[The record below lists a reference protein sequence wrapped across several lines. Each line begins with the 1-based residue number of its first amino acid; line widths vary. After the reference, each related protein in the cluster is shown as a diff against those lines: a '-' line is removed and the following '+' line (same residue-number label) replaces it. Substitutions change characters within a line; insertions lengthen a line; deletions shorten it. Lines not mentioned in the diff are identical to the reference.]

1 MVEKEKLN
9 GQILFEDISKTHL
22 DYMST
27 IVDEISMKAGE
38 VLFTE
43 GDETKGIYLVH
54 SGKIEITKVTSDGWK
69 QTLAVFPKGHFF
81 GELSIMEK
89 RHHEATAKAFE
100 DSNILLLS
108 VEDFEKLEKDNM
120 EMAYLITKK
129 IAVIMSMNLR
139 RMNTKFLQ
147 ALINY

>member
-9 GQILFEDISKTHL
+9 GQILFEDIPETHL
-22 DYMST
+22 DYLSS
-27 IVDEISMKAGE
+27 VVNEISMKTGE
-38 VLFTE
+38 VLFSD
-43 GDETKGIYLVH
+43 GDETKGIYLIH

-69 QTLAVFPKGHFF
+69 QTLAVFSKGHFF

-89 RHHEATAKAFE
+89 RHHEATATAFE

-108 VEDFEKLEKDNM
+108 VEDFERLEKDNM
-120 EMAYLITKK
+120 EMAYLITKN
-129 IAVIMSMNLR
+129 IAVVMSKNLR
-139 RMNTKFLQ
+139 RMNNKFLQ